1 MSLPDPP
8 AQNDLAP
15 EDRLLCLTVL
25 GYRKAGMDE
34 EAYRKHMT
42 EVSAPLTKDL
52 LVKYGILRWTQV
64 YLSTTLSFPLH
75 AIDLL
80 HQPIL
85 LRLSRPPKN
94 SKKHP
99 AKLILL
105 FHSENRSTTRNA
117 HATSCTK

>member
-8 AQNDLAP
+8 AQNKLAP

-64 YLSTTLSFPLH
+64 KHLIHNFETPS
-75 AIDLL
+75 
-80 HQPIL
+80 
-85 LRLSRPPKN
+85 LSRLPTIQVSIPRTDSIAIGVDPQPHDHPPT
-94 SKKHP
+94 HAP
-99 AKLILL
+99 DHGPPDGQ
-105 FHSENRSTTRNA
+105 HSRL
-117 HATSCTK
+117 